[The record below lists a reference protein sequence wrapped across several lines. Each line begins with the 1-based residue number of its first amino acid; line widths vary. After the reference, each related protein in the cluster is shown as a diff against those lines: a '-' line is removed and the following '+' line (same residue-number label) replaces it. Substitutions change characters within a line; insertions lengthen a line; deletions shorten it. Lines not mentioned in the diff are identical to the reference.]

1 MYVAIHFF
9 IYYPSFLNYK
19 SDRSVENIY
28 LNSNNK
34 NIMIDKKDFVNKEK
48 CLILIL
54 RSLANSILLYFAG
67 AVFFYSKSM
76 GVRVLITSRHNENR
90 LSLQAID
97 TWVLFC
103 GHFTTAVYR
112 ATEPG
117 YLTTLVKMKI
127 YNPITKV
134 QTKQKFNLSN

>member
-34 NIMIDKKDFVNKEK
+34 KYNDRQKGLRQQRKMSNFDSKVACKFNP
-48 CLILIL
+48 LIFC
-54 RSLANSILLYFAG
+54 RRC
-67 AVFFYSKSM
+67 FFYSKSM

>member
-67 AVFFYSKSM
+67 AVF
-76 GVRVLITSRHNENR
+76 
-90 LSLQAID
+90 
-97 TWVLFC
+97 LFKEHGSAC
-103 GHFTTAVYR
+103 FNH
-112 ATEPG
+112 
-117 YLTTLVKMKI
+117 K
-127 YNPITKV
+127 
-134 QTKQKFNLSN
+134 QT

>member
-34 NIMIDKKDFVNKEK
+34 NIMIDKKDFVNKET

-67 AVFFYSKSM
+67 AVFF
-76 GVRVLITSRHNENR
+76 IP
-90 LSLQAID
+90 
-97 TWVLFC
+97 
-103 GHFTTAVYR
+103 R
-112 ATEPG
+112 AWEC
-117 YLTTLVKMKI
+117 V
-127 YNPITKV
+127 
-134 QTKQKFNLSN
+134 F